1 LEWLLDNKA
10 GKAPAE
16 PIESAGVPTMSMD
29 EIYQMQ
35 MAVDSNGERKM
46 RNPEYAAKIH
56 KLMERHVG
64 KGEHQRF
71 VG

>member
-1 LEWLLDNKA
+1 
-10 GKAPAE
+10 
-16 PIESAGVPTMSMD
+16 
-29 EIYQMQ
+29 
-35 MAVDSNGERKM
+35 VDSNGERKM